1 MLTNFSYRYS
11 CEGDNNTVS
20 NVLKSKGS
28 IRSII
33 QRGKNFWA
41 ILLGNYQR
49 QSRSI
54 TVAYR
59 MDKVDQM
66 VEFEPTTSAQLS

>member
-1 MLTNFSYRYS
+1 MEITMQYQMF
-11 CEGDNNTVS
+11 
-20 NVLKSKGS
+20 LKASGS

-33 QRGKNFWA
+33 QRRKNFWA

-54 TVAYR
+54 TVAYQ
-59 MDKVDQM
+59 MDKVDWM
-66 VEFEPTTSAQLS
+66 VGFEPTISA